1 MSFED
6 RRYVIFSVDEVSKVV
21 FSQVMETSESTLR
34 KSVDG
39 TKTFVKYDSEMPE
52 SVSLLTSKSVEY
64 NHDEIM
70 NILRTEEWQPA
81 DDI

>member
-21 FSQVMETSESTLR
+21 FSEVMETSESTLR

-64 NHDEIM
+64 NNDEIT